1 MTRAGHRI
9 SVGAASVALALL
21 LMTTSTACG
30 HGWTGSVGEQPTV
43 VWEDAVAHEKLPL
56 EPLSRDEARR
66 IALAHDAAHTC
77 EQTARAMAR
86 KDPERGFAVMEQC
99 IRRNDYSDLEGL
111 IEGPWA
117 DRVAASPDAAVL
129 LAHVM
134 AVRGGDVEN
143 DLRLLRRRK
152 MPVYSLQAAL
162 AEPQSYKGRA
172 VILRGTAR
180 DGRANGAGRSFR
192 LVETK
197 VMAESHWVTAP
208 RTKRVDVRDDGET
221 AEPAGVDVRRG
232 TVQRGGRS
240 QTEKVEVEQN
250 VSVET
255 GRSLLARIDGDE
267 PSLEPAT
274 DYVVVLRFEG
284 ERSNP
289 SADGDEGDAEIE
301 ASGVVVGYFE
311 PETGLFARLS
321 R

>member
-1 MTRAGHRI
+1 MRVPLHSLLCGAGLLLA
-9 SVGAASVALALL
+9 VGAGG
-21 LMTTSTACG
+21 ACG
-30 HGWTGSVGEQPTV
+30 HRPAGSVGEQPTV
-43 VWEDAVAHEKLPL
+43 LWEDATAPEHHAP
-56 EPLSRDEARR
+56 EPLSREEARR
-66 IALAHDAAHTC
+66 IALAHDAAHAC

-86 KDPERGFAVMEQC
+86 KDPPRGFAVMEQC

-117 DRVAASPDAAVL
+117 DRVAASPDAALL

-162 AEPQSYKGRA
+162 AEPESYKGRA

-180 DGRANGAGRSFR
+180 EGRNHGGGRSFR

-208 RTKRVDVRDDGET
+208 GSTRTDVRDDGEV
-221 AEPAGVDVRRG
+221 AAPAGVDVRRG

-240 QTEKVEVEQN
+240 QTDKVEVEQN

-255 GRSLLARIDGDE
+255 GRALRARVDGDE
-267 PSLEPAT
+267 LSFEPAT

-284 ERSNP
+284 EREHTDE
-289 SADGDEGDAEIE
+289 DGEVDRDAT
-301 ASGVVVGYFE
+301 GVVVGYFE
-311 PETGLFARLS
+311 PEIGLFARLS

>member
-1 MTRAGHRI
+1 
-9 SVGAASVALALL
+9 
-21 LMTTSTACG
+21 
-30 HGWTGSVGEQPTV
+30 
-43 VWEDAVAHEKLPL
+43 
-56 EPLSRDEARR
+56 
-66 IALAHDAAHTC
+66 
-77 EQTARAMAR
+77 
-86 KDPERGFAVMEQC
+86 
-99 IRRNDYSDLEGL
+99 
-111 IEGPWA
+111 
-117 DRVAASPDAAVL
+117 VAASPDAALL

-162 AEPQSYKGRA
+162 AEPESYKGRA

-180 DGRANGAGRSFR
+180 EGRNHGGGRSFR

-208 RTKRVDVRDDGET
+208 GSTRTDVRDDGEV
-221 AEPAGVDVRRG
+221 AAPAGVDVRRG

-240 QTEKVEVEQN
+240 QTDKVEVEQN

-255 GRSLLARIDGDE
+255 GRALRARVDGDE
-267 PSLEPAT
+267 LSFEPAT

-284 ERSNP
+284 EREHTDE
-289 SADGDEGDAEIE
+289 DGEVDRDAT
-301 ASGVVVGYFE
+301 GVVVGYFE
-311 PETGLFARLS
+311 PEIGLFARLS